1 MKKYLFAVLAFMIW
15 LQAFAAV
22 EGKWQGKLNLGTTT
36 LSLAVR
42 IAEGGK
48 VAWMD
53 SPDQMAFNIE
63 CDTLTVAAN
72 SVTVGVK
79 RMGILISGT
88 LSDADNSF
96 SGSFRQGLAK
106 LPFEMAYVSTNP
118 YLERPQTPQPPFPYD
133 IEEVTFSHGDVT
145 LTGTL
150 TKPAGK
156 KNLTA
161 VVLVSGSGQQ
171 NRDEEV
177 MGHKPF
183 AVLADHLTRG
193 GIAVLR
199 YDDRGTGGSSALSPD
214 VTTADFAQDALAAVK
229 YLQSVPEINK
239 KKIGVVGHSEG
250 GQIAI
255 MLAAEHPK
263 DVKFISTLAAPVV
276 KGKDLMITQNEDMA
290 RMRGIE
296 ITADQ
301 RKILEQAFAAID
313 TVNDTELLKN
323 RLYHIMTDGKS
334 AQEMINVNSQ
344 IMVMTTPWYVNF
356 VRYCAIPHL
365 NAMRQPM
372 LAFYGAND
380 VQVNATINA
389 ATLNASYGG
398 KKLEIENGLHYNHL
412 FQECSKPT
420 ADYGRIEQTLS
431 PKVMQRLLDWLMKR

>member
-1 MKKYLFAVLAFMIW
+1 MKKYLFAVLAAMIS

-133 IEEVTFSHGDVT
+133 VEEVTFSHGDVT

-214 VTTADFAQDALAAVK
+214 VSTADFAQDALAAVK

-301 RKILEQAFAAID
+301 RRILEQTFAAID
-313 TVNDTELLKN
+313 TINDTDLLRN

-344 IMVMTTPWYVNF
+344 IMVMTTPWYVYF

-398 KKLEIENGLHYNHL
+398 KKLVIENGLHYNHL

>member
-1 MKKYLFAVLAFMIW
+1 MIS

-63 CDTLTVAAN
+63 CDTLTVAGN

-133 IEEVTFSHGDVT
+133 VEEVTFSHGDVT

-276 KGKDLMITQNEDMA
+276 KGTDLMITQNEDMA

-301 RKILEQAFAAID
+301 RRILEQTFAAID
-313 TVNDTELLKN
+313 TINDTDLLRN

>member
-1 MKKYLFAVLAFMIW
+1 MKKYLFAVLAAMIS

-63 CDTLTVAAN
+63 CDTLTVAGN
-72 SVTVGVK
+72 SVIVGVK

-106 LPFEMAYVSTNP
+106 LPFEMAFVSTNP

-133 IEEVTFSHGDVT
+133 VEEVTFSHGDVT

-276 KGKDLMITQNEDMA
+276 KGKDLMVTQNEDMA

-301 RKILEQAFAAID
+301 RRILEQTFAAID
-313 TVNDTELLKN
+313 TINDTDLLRN

-420 ADYGRIEQTLS
+420 ADYGLIEQTLS
-431 PKVMQRLLDWLMKR
+431 PKMMQRLLEWLMKR

>member
-1 MKKYLFAVLAFMIW
+1 MKKYLFAVLAAMIS

-72 SVTVGVK
+72 SITVGVK

-106 LPFEMAYVSTNP
+106 LPFEMAFVSTNP

-133 IEEVTFSHGDVT
+133 VEEVTFSHGDVT

-301 RKILEQAFAAID
+301 RRILEQTFAAID
-313 TVNDTELLKN
+313 TINDTDLLRN

-344 IMVMTTPWYVNF
+344 IMVMTTPWYVYF

>member
-1 MKKYLFAVLAFMIW
+1 MKKYLFAVLAAIIS
-15 LQAFAAV
+15 LQAFAVV

-106 LPFEMAYVSTNP
+106 LPFEMAFVSTNP

-133 IEEVTFSHGDVT
+133 VEEVTFSHGDVT

-255 MLAAEHPK
+255 MLAAEHSK

-301 RKILEQAFAAID
+301 RRILEQTFAAID
-313 TVNDTELLKN
+313 TINDTDLLRN

>member
-1 MKKYLFAVLAFMIW
+1 MRKIIFAVLSAIIS
-15 LQAFAAV
+15 LHAV
-22 EGKWQGKLNLGTTT
+22 GAVVGKWQGKLNLGTTT

-42 IAEGGK
+42 IAEDGK

-63 CDTLTVAAN
+63 CDTLTVAGN
-72 SVTVGVK
+72 SITVGVK

-193 GIAVLR
+193 GVAVLR

-380 VQVNATINA
+380 VQVNATLNA

-420 ADYGRIEQTLS
+420 ADYGRIEQTIS

>member
-1 MKKYLFAVLAFMIW
+1 MKKYLFAVLAAMIS

-63 CDTLTVAAN
+63 CDTLTVAGN
-72 SVTVGVK
+72 SITVGVK

-193 GIAVLR
+193 GVAVLR

>member
-1 MKKYLFAVLAFMIW
+1 MKKYLFAVLAAMIS

-133 IEEVTFSHGDVT
+133 VEEVTFSHGDVT

-255 MLAAEHPK
+255 MLAAEHPNE
-263 DVKFISTLAAPVV
+263 VKFISTLAAPVV

-301 RKILEQAFAAID
+301 RRILEQTFAAID
-313 TVNDTELLKN
+313 TINDTDLLRN

-380 VQVNATINA
+380 VQVNATLNA

-420 ADYGRIEQTLS
+420 ADYGRIEQTIS

>member
-1 MKKYLFAVLAFMIW
+1 MIS

-63 CDTLTVAAN
+63 CDTLTVAGN

-296 ITADQ
+296 INADQ
-301 RKILEQAFAAID
+301 RRILEQAFTVID

-420 ADYGRIEQTLS
+420 ADYGRIEQTIS

>member
-1 MKKYLFAVLAFMIW
+1 MRKIIFAVLSAIIS
-15 LQAFAAV
+15 LHAV
-22 EGKWQGKLNLGTTT
+22 GAVVGKWQGKLNLGTTT

-63 CDTLTVAAN
+63 CDTLTVAGN
-72 SVTVGVK
+72 SITVGVK

-118 YLERPQTPQPPFPYD
+118 YLERPQTPQSPFPYD

-177 MGHKPF
+177 MGHRPF

-199 YDDRGTGGSSALSPD
+199 FDDRGTGGSSALSPD
-214 VTTADFAQDALAAVK
+214 ATTADFALDALAAVK
-229 YLQSVPEINK
+229 YLQSVPQINK
-239 KKIGVVGHSEG
+239 KKIGVIGHSEG

-255 MLAAEHPK
+255 MLAAEHAN
-263 DVKFISTLAAPVV
+263 DVRFISTLAARVV

-301 RKILEQAFAAID
+301 RKRLEQAFAAID
-313 TVNDTELLKN
+313 TVADTDLLKN
-323 RLYHIMTDGKS
+323 RLYHILTDGKS
-334 AQEMINVNSQ
+334 AQEMININSQ
-344 IMVMTTPWYVNF
+344 IMVMTTPWYMNF
-356 VRYCAIPHL
+356 VRYCAVPHL

-372 LAFYGAND
+372 LAFYGGND
-380 VQVNATINA
+380 VQVNATLNA
-389 ATLNASYGG
+389 ATLQASYGG
-398 KKLEIENGLHYNHL
+398 KKLEIENGMYFNHM
-412 FQECSKPT
+412 FQECDKPS

-431 PKVMQRLLDWLMKR
+431 PKVMQRLLDWLLKR

>member
-1 MKKYLFAVLAFMIW
+1 MIW

-72 SVTVGVK
+72 SITVGVK

-106 LPFEMAYVSTNP
+106 LPFEMAFVSTNP

-133 IEEVTFSHGDVT
+133 VEEVTFSHGDVT

-255 MLAAEHPK
+255 MLAAEHPN

-301 RKILEQAFAAID
+301 RRILEQTFAAID
-313 TVNDTELLKN
+313 TINDTDLLRN

-431 PKVMQRLLDWLMKR
+431 PKVMQRLLDWLKQR

>member
-1 MKKYLFAVLAFMIW
+1 MKKYLFAVLAAMIS

-133 IEEVTFSHGDVT
+133 VEEVTFSHGDVI

-301 RKILEQAFAAID
+301 RRILEQTFAAID
-313 TVNDTELLKN
+313 TINDTDLLRN

-389 ATLNASYGG
+389 ATINASYGG

>member
-1 MKKYLFAVLAFMIW
+1 MIS

-63 CDTLTVAAN
+63 CDTLTVAGN

-106 LPFEMAYVSTNP
+106 LSFEMAYVSTNP

-229 YLQSVPEINK
+229 SMQAGPEINK
-239 KKIGVVGHSEG
+239 KKIGVIGHSEG

-255 MLAAEHPK
+255 MLAAEHPN

-431 PKVMQRLLDWLMKR
+431 PKVMQRLLDWLKQR

>member
-1 MKKYLFAVLAFMIW
+1 MIS

-106 LPFEMAYVSTNP
+106 LPFEMAFVSTNP

-301 RKILEQAFAAID
+301 RRILEQTFAAID
-313 TVNDTELLKN
+313 TINDTDLLRN

>member
-1 MKKYLFAVLAFMIW
+1 MKKYLFAVLAAMIS

-106 LPFEMAYVSTNP
+106 LPFEMAFVSTNP

-229 YLQSVPEINK
+229 YMQSVPEINK

-301 RKILEQAFAAID
+301 RRILEQTFAAID
-313 TVNDTELLKN
+313 TINDTDLLRN

>member
-1 MKKYLFAVLAFMIW
+1 MKKYLFAVLAAMIS

-72 SVTVGVK
+72 SITVGVK

-133 IEEVTFSHGDVT
+133 VEEVTFSHGDVT

-301 RKILEQAFAAID
+301 RRILEQTFAAID
-313 TVNDTELLKN
+313 TINDTDLLRN

>member
-1 MKKYLFAVLAFMIW
+1 MKKYLFAVVAAMIS

-106 LPFEMAYVSTNP
+106 LPFEMAFVSTNP

-133 IEEVTFSHGDVT
+133 VEEVTFSHGDVT

-301 RKILEQAFAAID
+301 RRILEQTFAAID
-313 TVNDTELLKN
+313 TINDTDLLRN

>member
-1 MKKYLFAVLAFMIW
+1 MKKYLFAVLAAMIS

-63 CDTLTVAAN
+63 CDTLTVAGN

-214 VTTADFAQDALAAVK
+214 VTTADFARDALAAVK
-229 YLQSVPEINK
+229 YLQSVPEISK

-301 RKILEQAFAAID
+301 RRILEQTFAAID
-313 TVNDTELLKN
+313 TINDTDLLRN

-365 NAMRQPM
+365 KAMRQPM

>member
-1 MKKYLFAVLAFMIW
+1 MKKYLFAVLAAMIS

-22 EGKWQGKLNLGTTT
+22 EGKWQGKLNLGTTP

-63 CDTLTVAAN
+63 CDTLTVAGN
-72 SVTVGVK
+72 RITVGVK

-255 MLAAEHPK
+255 MLAAEHPN

-276 KGKDLMITQNEDMA
+276 KGKELLITQNEDMA

-431 PKVMQRLLDWLMKR
+431 PKVMQRLLDWLKQR

>member
-1 MKKYLFAVLAFMIW
+1 MIS

-133 IEEVTFSHGDVT
+133 VEEVTFSHGDVT

-255 MLAAEHPK
+255 MLAAEHPNE
-263 DVKFISTLAAPVV
+263 VKFISTLAAPVV

-301 RKILEQAFAAID
+301 RRILEQTFAAID
-313 TVNDTELLKN
+313 TINDTDLLRN

-380 VQVNATINA
+380 VQVNATLNA

-420 ADYGRIEQTLS
+420 ADYGRIEQTIS

>member
-1 MKKYLFAVLAFMIW
+1 MKKYLFAVVAAMIS

-133 IEEVTFSHGDVT
+133 VEEVTFSHGDVT

-301 RKILEQAFAAID
+301 RRILEQTFAAID
-313 TVNDTELLKN
+313 TINDTDLLRN

-344 IMVMTTPWYVNF
+344 IMVMTTPWYVYF

-431 PKVMQRLLDWLMKR
+431 PKVMQRLLEWLMKR

>member
-1 MKKYLFAVLAFMIW
+1 MKKYLFAVLAAMIS

-22 EGKWQGKLNLGTTT
+22 EGKWKGKLNLGTTT

-63 CDTLTVAAN
+63 CDTLTVAGN
-72 SVTVGVK
+72 SITVGVK

-193 GIAVLR
+193 GVAVLR

-276 KGKDLMITQNEDMA
+276 KGKDLTITQNEDMA

-380 VQVNATINA
+380 VQVNATLNA

-420 ADYGRIEQTLS
+420 ADYGRIEQTIS

>member
-1 MKKYLFAVLAFMIW
+1 MIS

-106 LPFEMAYVSTNP
+106 LPFEMAFVSTNP

-133 IEEVTFSHGDVT
+133 VEEVTFSHGDVT

-301 RKILEQAFAAID
+301 RRILEQTFAAID

>member
-1 MKKYLFAVLAFMIW
+1 
-15 LQAFAAV
+15 
-22 EGKWQGKLNLGTTT
+22 
-36 LSLAVR
+36 
-42 IAEGGK
+42 
-48 VAWMD
+48 
-53 SPDQMAFNIE
+53 
-63 CDTLTVAAN
+63 
-72 SVTVGVK
+72 
-79 RMGILISGT
+79 
-88 LSDADNSF
+88 
-96 SGSFRQGLAK
+96 
-106 LPFEMAYVSTNP
+106 MAYVSTNP

-193 GIAVLR
+193 GVAVLR

-380 VQVNATINA
+380 VQVNATLNA

>member
-1 MKKYLFAVLAFMIW
+1 MKKYLFAVLAAMIS

-63 CDTLTVAAN
+63 CDTLTVAGN
-72 SVTVGVK
+72 SITVGVK

-133 IEEVTFSHGDVT
+133 VEEVTFSHGDVT

-255 MLAAEHPK
+255 MLAAEHPNE
-263 DVKFISTLAAPVV
+263 VKFISTLAAPVV
-276 KGKDLMITQNEDMA
+276 KGKDLLITQNEDMA

-296 ITADQ
+296 INADQ
-301 RKILEQAFAAID
+301 RRILEQAFTVID

-380 VQVNATINA
+380 VQVNATLNA

-420 ADYGRIEQTLS
+420 ADYGRIEQTIS

>member
-1 MKKYLFAVLAFMIW
+1 MKKYLFAVLAAMIS

-106 LPFEMAYVSTNP
+106 LPFEMAFVSTNP

-133 IEEVTFSHGDVT
+133 VEEVTFSHGDVT

-301 RKILEQAFAAID
+301 RRILEQTFAAID
-313 TVNDTELLKN
+313 TINDTDLLRN

>member
-1 MKKYLFAVLAFMIW
+1 MKKYLFAVLAAMIS

-63 CDTLTVAAN
+63 CDTLTVAGN
-72 SVTVGVK
+72 SITVGVK

-133 IEEVTFSHGDVT
+133 VEEVTFSHGDVT

-255 MLAAEHPK
+255 MLAAEHPNE
-263 DVKFISTLAAPVV
+263 VKFISTLAAPVV

-301 RKILEQAFAAID
+301 RKILEQAFTAID

-323 RLYHIMTDGKS
+323 RLYYIMTDGKS

-380 VQVNATINA
+380 VQVNATLNA

-420 ADYGRIEQTLS
+420 ADYGRIEQTIS

>member
-1 MKKYLFAVLAFMIW
+1 MKIYLFAVLAAMIS

-72 SVTVGVK
+72 SITVGVK

-106 LPFEMAYVSTNP
+106 LPFEMAFVSTNP

-133 IEEVTFSHGDVT
+133 VEEVTFSHGDVT

-255 MLAAEHPK
+255 MLAAEHQK

-301 RKILEQAFAAID
+301 RRILEQTFAAID
-313 TVNDTELLKN
+313 TINDTDLLRN

-344 IMVMTTPWYVNF
+344 IMVMTTPWYVYF

-389 ATLNASYGG
+389 ATLYASYGG

-431 PKVMQRLLDWLMKR
+431 PKVMQRLLDWLKQR

>member
-1 MKKYLFAVLAFMIW
+1 MIS

-106 LPFEMAYVSTNP
+106 LPFEMAFVSTNP

-133 IEEVTFSHGDVT
+133 VEEVTFSHGDVT

-150 TKPAGK
+150 TKPSGK

-301 RKILEQAFAAID
+301 RRILEQTFAAID
-313 TVNDTELLKN
+313 TINDTDLLRN

>member
-1 MKKYLFAVLAFMIW
+1 MKKYLFAVVAAMIS

-106 LPFEMAYVSTNP
+106 LPFEMAFVSTNP

-133 IEEVTFSHGDVT
+133 VEEVTFSHGDVT

-301 RKILEQAFAAID
+301 RRILEQTFAAID

>member
-1 MKKYLFAVLAFMIW
+1 MKKYLFAVLAAMIS

-63 CDTLTVAAN
+63 CDTLTVAGN

-133 IEEVTFSHGDVT
+133 VEEVTFSHGDVT

-199 YDDRGTGGSSALSPD
+199 YDDRGTGGSSELSPN

-255 MLAAEHPK
+255 MLAAEHPN

-301 RKILEQAFAAID
+301 RRILEQTFAAID
-313 TVNDTELLKN
+313 TINDTDLLRN

-344 IMVMTTPWYVNF
+344 IMVMTTPWYVYF

-398 KKLEIENGLHYNHL
+398 KKMEIENGLHYNHL

>member
-1 MKKYLFAVLAFMIW
+1 MKKYLFAVLAAMIS

-63 CDTLTVAAN
+63 CDTLTVAGN
-72 SVTVGVK
+72 SFTVGVK

-133 IEEVTFSHGDVT
+133 VEEVTFSHGDVT

-301 RKILEQAFAAID
+301 RRILEQTFAAID
-313 TVNDTELLKN
+313 TINDTDLLRN

-344 IMVMTTPWYVNF
+344 IMVMTTPWYVYF

>member
-1 MKKYLFAVLAFMIW
+1 MKKYLFAVLAAMIS

-106 LPFEMAYVSTNP
+106 LPFEMAFVSTNP

-133 IEEVTFSHGDVT
+133 VEEVTFSHGDVT

-193 GIAVLR
+193 GVAVLR

-301 RKILEQAFAAID
+301 RRILEQTFAAID
-313 TVNDTELLKN
+313 TINDTDLLRN

>member
-1 MKKYLFAVLAFMIW
+1 MIS

-63 CDTLTVAAN
+63 CDTLTVAGN
-72 SVTVGVK
+72 SITVGVK

-133 IEEVTFSHGDVT
+133 VEEVTFSHGDVT

-255 MLAAEHPK
+255 MLAAEHPNE
-263 DVKFISTLAAPVV
+263 VKFISTLAAPVV
-276 KGKDLMITQNEDMA
+276 KGKDLLITQNEDMA

-296 ITADQ
+296 INADQ
-301 RKILEQAFAAID
+301 RRILEQAFTVID

-380 VQVNATINA
+380 VQVNATLNA

-420 ADYGRIEQTLS
+420 ADYGRIEQTIS

>member
-1 MKKYLFAVLAFMIW
+1 MKKYLFAVLAAMIS

-106 LPFEMAYVSTNP
+106 LPFEMAFVSTNP

-193 GIAVLR
+193 GVAVLR

-301 RKILEQAFAAID
+301 RRILEQTFAAID
-313 TVNDTELLKN
+313 TINDTDLLRN

>member
-1 MKKYLFAVLAFMIW
+1 MKKYLFAVLAAMIS

-63 CDTLTVAAN
+63 CDTLTVAGN
-72 SVTVGVK
+72 SFTVGVK

-118 YLERPQTPQPPFPYD
+118 YLERPQTPQSPFPYD

-301 RKILEQAFAAID
+301 RRILEQTFAAID
-313 TVNDTELLKN
+313 TINDTDLLRN

>member
-1 MKKYLFAVLAFMIW
+1 MRKIIFAVLSAIIS
-15 LQAFAAV
+15 LHAV
-22 EGKWQGKLNLGTTT
+22 GAVVGKWQGKLNLGTTT

-63 CDTLTVAAN
+63 CDTLTVAGN
-72 SVTVGVK
+72 SITVGVK

-106 LPFEMAYVSTNP
+106 LSFEMAYVSTNP

-255 MLAAEHPK
+255 MLAAEHPN

-431 PKVMQRLLDWLMKR
+431 PKVMQRLLDWLKQR